1 MLGLLSIVLLM
12 IAPSGAAAGLDVQV
26 SGQKAA
32 LQHEPLVQNGR
43 TLVAAEDLA
52 LLLNGQV
59 THGKKEVTLAFGKR
73 TMVFQIDHGKV
84 QWQQKWHTL
93 EQGAVSR
100 AGTVYLPLRWT
111 VEQLG
116 GSIKWEA
123 QTRMVQIEMNKSPDQ
138 FVLLSPESL
147 TEAEKAFVEKA
158 KRTKGI
164 HQQGNLFVIARGQSP
179 NPGYGL
185 AVVKQELTWEQLKV
199 YVKLTEPEPGKMYAQ
214 VITYPVLVGKANLSP
229 YTTIQFL
236 DAATG
241 QPLFP

>member
-1 MLGLLSIVLLM
+1 MLGLLGVMLLLV
-12 IAPSGAAAGLDVQV
+12 APVGAAAGVHVQV
-26 SGQKAA
+26 NGQKAA

-52 LLLNGQV
+52 RLLEGQV
-59 THGKKEVTLAFGKR
+59 THGKGEVTLTVGKR
-73 TMVFQIDHGKV
+73 SMIFKTDGSQVYMREWRHLD
-84 QWQQKWHTL
+84 
-93 EQGAVSR
+93 QGAISR
-100 AGTVYLPLRWT
+100 NGTVYLPLRWI
-111 VEQLG
+111 VEQWG

-123 QTRMVQIEMNKSPDQ
+123 KTRMVQIGLNSTPDQ

-147 TEAEKAFVEKA
+147 TEAEKAFVEKV

-185 AVVKQELTWEQLKV
+185 AVVKQELSWEQLKV

-214 VITYPVLVGKANLSP
+214 VITYPVLIGKANLSP